1 MEEKEETMR
10 VNVVQVGRL
19 ADCPLD
25 RMENV
30 LLLVNTLAKEA
41 QEDKEF

>member
-19 ADCPLD
+19 VDCPLD